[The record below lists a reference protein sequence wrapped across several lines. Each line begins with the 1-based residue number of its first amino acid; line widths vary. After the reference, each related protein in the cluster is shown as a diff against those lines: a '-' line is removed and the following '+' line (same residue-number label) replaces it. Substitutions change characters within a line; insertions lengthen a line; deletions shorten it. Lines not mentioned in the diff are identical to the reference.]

1 MIQKLALIALVAPL
15 IVAGCQSTAYNGG
28 APKLLAQNKD
38 SGWGDGP
45 GPRDGVAA
53 VAITPDG
60 CAAWIMDEGVEGYAS
75 TRSDPR
81 TGLPVCTTQIPPGS
95 VIGNPQV
102 SGDFPDFL
110 P

>member
-1 MIQKLALIALVAPL
+1 MIQKLALIALVAPIAL
-15 IVAGCQSTAYNGG
+15 AGCQSTAYNGG
-28 APKLLAQNKD
+28 APKLLAQNRD
-38 SGWGDGP
+38 SGFGDGP

-75 TRSDPR
+75 TRSDPVS
-81 TGLPVCTTQIPPGS
+81 GLPVCTTAIPPGS

-102 SGDFPDFL
+102 SGDFPDYL